1 MKVKKR
7 NYLIEL
13 NTWKKG
19 AFVFNSKHINI
30 TLNKSMV
37 NLYEVIIKEK
47 AMRCRRRECL
57 WWKIAMEVARGGNDH
72 VYTRFKLLSYAPQ
85 PAMMPFDDDYG
96 WMFTLYCGIQTCLK
110 RVKFSRKCITMCIT
124 LWVIFFCSD
133 YWINRVLKNYQ
144 TF

>member
-19 AFVFNSKHINI
+19 AFVYNSKHI

-57 WWKIAMEVARGGNDH
+57 WWKIAMEVARGGNDR
-72 VYTRFKLLSYAPQ
+72 VYTRFKLLSYASTTGND
-85 PAMMPFDDDYG
+85 AFWWWL
-96 WMFTLYCGIQTCLK
+96 WMVFTLWALCGIQTCLK
-110 RVKFSRKCITMCIT
+110 RVKFSRKCITEKLFRALLYDSDI
-124 LWVIFFCSD
+124 CSD
-133 YWINRVLKNYQ
+133 YCINWMI
-144 TF
+144 

>member
-19 AFVFNSKHINI
+19 AFVYNSKHINI

-72 VYTRFKLLSYAPQ
+72 VYTRFKLLSYAAQ
-85 PAMMPFDDDYG
+85 PAMMLLMMIMDGVHILSSVAYKHAWNVWNFHENALQG
-96 WMFTLYCGIQTCLK
+96 N
-110 RVKFSRKCITMCIT
+110 SSCIT
-124 LWVIFFCSD
+124 LWEW
-133 YWINRVLKNYQ
+133 YLQWLLN
-144 TF
+144 